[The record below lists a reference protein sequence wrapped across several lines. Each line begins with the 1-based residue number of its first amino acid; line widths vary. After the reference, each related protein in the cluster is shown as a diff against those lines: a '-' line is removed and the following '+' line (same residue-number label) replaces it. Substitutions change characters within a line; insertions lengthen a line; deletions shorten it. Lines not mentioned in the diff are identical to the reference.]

1 MPQEIILNF
10 NYPEDEGLNLTG
22 SVNFPN
28 ATDIGGITSL
38 SVRGLAEWRHVPANI
53 VHVNEEFIQRFNM
66 PEKSKNLSKIGINWI
81 GIQAHSNI
89 LLSFATRHG
98 KTGTQKVQ
106 ELLTKFFKAIGASSV
121 KFSVLSPEKALEEQD
136 IDESDNEENDN

>member
-1 MPQEIILNF
+1 MPQEVTLNF

-28 ATDIGGITSL
+28 ATDISGLSSL

-53 VHVNEEFIQRFNM
+53 VHVNESFIQKFGM
-66 PEKSKNLSKIGINWI
+66 MEKSKNMSKVGINWI
-81 GIQAHSNI
+81 GIQAHSDI
-89 LLSFATRHG
+89 LLSYTVRHG

-121 KFSVLSPEKALEEQD
+121 KFSVLSPEKAFEEQTD
-136 IDESDNEENDN
+136 DDNDNENDE

>member
-1 MPQEIILNF
+1 M
-10 NYPEDEGLNLTG
+10 
-22 SVNFPN
+22 
-28 ATDIGGITSL
+28 
-38 SVRGLAEWRHVPANI
+38 R
-53 VHVNEEFIQRFNM
+53 
-66 PEKSKNLSKIGINWI
+66 SKNLSKIGINWI

-136 IDESDNEENDN
+136 IDESDNENDN